1 MNSTSFNIAWTAVN
15 SINNYKVFED
25 NILVGSTINT
35 YYTLT
40 GLYPDTQHTAA
51 VSAVNNQGESPQSTS
66 LSVTIA
72 DPIIGQSLPTPIPGW
87 QRIDNT
93 DPNFMYTTQ
102 NAWST
107 YTNSNYYNNSYK
119 YLNSSSDKI
128 LFTFYGTELRII
140 GTLASNNGTSI
151 SISIDGTNHSFT
163 QYGSTVYQALN
174 YQITNLS
181 LGNHTVIISNESGN
195 YFGLDAIDIDQSGYL
210 LPQGI
215 PPAPST
221 LTSYSVTNISFS
233 LNWVGING
241 INNYKV
247 YKNGILL
254 GSTTST
260 SYGLSGLYPDTQ
272 YSLTVSSVD
281 AQGESPQSTP
291 LLITTS
297 DPIIGQAL
305 PIPIPGWQRI
315 DNTDPNIMYTT
326 QDVWGNYT
334 NSNYYNNYYEY
345 VNSTSDQIILTFY
358 GTELRLIGTTNTSN
372 GSNITVNVDGTNHS
386 FSQYAGTVYQ
396 ALNYQITNLSLG
408 NHTVVISNKSGGY
421 FGLDAVDIDQSG
433 YLIPQGIPLAPSSLA
448 SSAITCSSSNVGWGI
463 VAENPEY
470 KVYQDGTLLGS
481 TSLTSYGLTGLT
493 ASTQYS
499 ITVSA
504 FNIYGESPQSTP
516 LLIETLDQPQMTNI
530 SDWSQVT
537 PTSVKIDWAYYV
549 GATAYN
555 IYENNL
561 LLGTTTGLSFIANN
575 LDTNVPYSLTIT
587 ATISAGETL
596 PSLPTLVETSSGEN
610 SLGGGHRM
618 VRHQILQI

>member
-1 MNSTSFNIAWTAVN
+1 M
-15 SINNYKVFED
+15 
-25 NILVGSTINT
+25 
-35 YYTLT
+35 
-40 GLYPDTQHTAA
+40 
-51 VSAVNNQGESPQSTS
+51 
-66 LSVTIA
+66 
-72 DPIIGQSLPTPIPGW
+72 
-87 QRIDNT
+87 
-93 DPNFMYTTQ
+93 
-102 NAWST
+102 
-107 YTNSNYYNNSYK
+107 
-119 YLNSSSDKI
+119 
-128 LFTFYGTELRII
+128 
-140 GTLASNNGTSI
+140 
-151 SISIDGTNHSFT
+151 
-163 QYGSTVYQALN
+163 
-174 YQITNLS
+174 
-181 LGNHTVIISNESGN
+181 
-195 YFGLDAIDIDQSGYL
+195 
-210 LPQGI
+210 
-215 PPAPST
+215 
-221 LTSYSVTNISFS
+221 
-233 LNWVGING
+233 
-241 INNYKV
+241 
-247 YKNGILL
+247 
-254 GSTTST
+254 
-260 SYGLSGLYPDTQ
+260 
-272 YSLTVSSVD
+272 
-281 AQGESPQSTP
+281 
-291 LLITTS
+291 
-297 DPIIGQAL
+297 
-305 PIPIPGWQRI
+305 
-315 DNTDPNIMYTT
+315 
-326 QDVWGNYT
+326 
-334 NSNYYNNYYEY
+334 
-345 VNSTSDQIILTFY
+345 
-358 GTELRLIGTTNTSN
+358 
-372 GSNITVNVDGTNHS
+372 
-386 FSQYAGTVYQ
+386 
-396 ALNYQITNLSLG
+396 
-408 NHTVVISNKSGGY
+408 ISNKSGGY